1 MIEQFKRDVD
11 AGLSAQD
18 KYLPSQY
25 FYDAEGDR
33 IFQEIMAMPE
43 YYVTKAEDEIF
54 NSKTSEIINAL
65 NIQSDEFFEIIEL
78 GAGDGEKTKKLLK
91 KLVDQGYDFVYH
103 PVDISANIL
112 EHLEDVLKEE
122 IPDLAVQPRQDQYF
136 DALAAFNETD
146 HRKIV
151 LFLGSNIGNLDD
163 ALATDFLY
171 QLGCNFRHD
180 DILLLG
186 VDLKKSR
193 DIVLPAYND
202 ANGITAR
209 FNLNL
214 LNRINRELGA
224 NFSLDSFDHQP
235 EYNEEEGIAYSYLIS
250 TTNQTV
256 FIESLDKS
264 FEFAEGE
271 KIHTEISR
279 KYDEDIL
286 NSIIAETDFDLDHK
300 IMDSR
305 HYFADYILKR
315 N

>member
-11 AGLSAQD
+11 AGLSAPD
-18 KYLPSQY
+18 KHLPSQY

-54 NSKTSEIINAL
+54 NNKTTDIIDAL
-65 NIQSDEFFEIIEL
+65 NIKSEEFFEIIEL
-78 GAGDGEKTKKLLK
+78 GAGDGKKTKKLLK

-112 EHLEDVLKEE
+112 EHLEEVLKEE
-122 IPDLAVQPRQDQYF
+122 IPDLEVQPRQDQYF
-136 DALAAFNETD
+136 DALAAFNETN

-224 NFSLDSFDHQP
+224 DFSLDNFDHQP
-235 EYNEEEGIAYSYLIS
+235 EYHEEEGIAYSYLIS
-250 TTNQTV
+250 TTRQTV